1 MNKVQTKKILMGM
14 LIIVFLA
21 LLILAADY
29 WRVNDEAAV
38 TQIDEQGLCKKVD
51 NDCGYD
57 LFIPT
62 KTYNEWYSFVLHYP
76 VGVVITNCGECTN
89 PLQCGILY
97 PSCNSDMDCFSY
109 WCCYVPPLSGTC
121 PVAICPE

>member
-1 MNKVQTKKILMGM
+1 MNKVQTKKILIGM

-29 WRVNDEAAV
+29 WRVNDGAAV
-38 TQIDEQGLCKKVD
+38 TEIDEQGLCRDVD
-51 NDCGYD
+51 NDCGSD

-62 KTYNEWYSFVLHYP
+62 KTYNEWNSFVIHYP
-76 VGVVITNCGECTN
+76 AGVVLTTCGECTKD
-89 PLQCGILY
+89 LQCGALY
-97 PSCNSDMDCFSY
+97 PDCNSVMHCVSY

-121 PVAICPE
+121 PGPICPT